1 MKTSKKLNKKRLV
14 LFMILVIYQ
23 LFSII
28 AIANHDI
35 QRLLQF
41 LMESI
46 LYIITGTTIIIML
59 STIKFRD
66 ITDLFRN

>member
-46 LYIITGTTIIIML
+46 LYIITGTTIIIMF